1 MANGDLIKLGTFYL
15 NNVKQARPTRPWRS
29 DSAPDGTPGNGNI
42 PDYSSGNIE
51 IRDTDALEANQ
62 IYWREVTVGSTKL
75 LVCDRVLLATVSWD
89 ALHAQNLIFGKT
101 ITIDGQQ
108 YKLRVLTGGVNYR
121 SGTDA
126 YSGGQLPNEWDNIIV
141 NEGGYPGLP
150 TPTASDLD
158 STQNATDYNGAHN
171 QFWNW
176 YYIYSWCQDT
186 FSGNSANRAIRGSFS
201 ARIWNNTTSHTAF
214 VTRGWRPA
222 LEILN
227 TAPLISDSD
236 RDLGGFAAPLVKSYT
251 VSDADGDTFTLVEKL
266 NGVTIRTLNNQT
278 DGNFTLDL
286 TSQWP
291 SLSQASHTVVVE
303 ATDQNN
309 AKSTR
314 TWTFTKT
321 NSPPNPPTITGPS
334 NNMRVEQAVDT
345 IFTPSTDQDGDNQYF
360 KVEVANDAGFTS
372 GKQTFTAGLQRFN
385 TDTQTW
391 ENVSY
396 ATNADSGKQF
406 KIPVNGLAL
415 NSTKYIRVGSTD
427 TSGSNTTS
435 WSPTVVVA
443 VGTVLEVQSIP
454 TETAYMPTRVTI
466 KDKTIIDQRADIT
479 VEVSNNAFDAV
490 PTWEDMT
497 EEYLAGTNYAFT
509 NTTKTAAKWGI
520 SVKYTIQANDSTDE
534 ISISAI
540 GMGVS

>member
-15 NNVKQARPTRPWRS
+15 NNVKQARPTNPI
-29 DSAPDGTPGNGNI
+29 DGGNI
-42 PDYSSGNIE
+42 PGYSSGNIE
-51 IRDTDALEANQ
+51 IRDTDTIEANQ
-62 IYWREVTVGSTKL
+62 IYWREVTVGTKKMLIADRCL
-75 LVCDRVLLATVSWD
+75 LRSVTWD
-89 ALHAQNLIFGKT
+89 TLHAQNLIFGKN
-101 ITIDGQQ
+101 ITIDGQL
-108 YKLRVLTGGVNYR
+108 YKLRVLTGGTGR
-121 SGTDA
+121 RDGGTGSGER
-126 YSGGQLPNEWDNIIV
+126 GLLPNEWDDIIGR
-141 NEGGYPGLP
+141 EGGYSGLP
-150 TPTASDLD
+150 AVNTGQAGS
-158 STQNATDYNGAHN
+158 HN

-176 YYIYSWCQDT
+176 FNMYSWCQDT
-186 FSGNSANRAIRGSFS
+186 YFSNSATRAVRGYSSGVFWNYVTSGDS
-201 ARIWNNTTSHTAF
+201 AAGI
-214 VTRGWRPA
+214 GWRPA

-286 TSQWP
+286 TSQWS

-334 NNMRVEQAVDT
+334 NNMRVEQAVDI

-396 ATNADSGKQF
+396 ATNTDSGKQF
-406 KIPVNGLAL
+406 KIPVTGLAL

-466 KDKTIIDQRADIT
+466 KDKTIIDQRAGTT

-497 EEYLAGTNYAFT
+497 TEYLAGTNYTFT
-509 NTTKTAAKWGI
+509 NTAKTAAKWGI